1 MTALCKLKPDCRH
14 LGDTLPRGLA
24 ALLDRRVPRYTSYPT
39 APHFHRGIDETR
51 YRTWLAVLDRWA
63 PVSLYLHIPFCHRLC
78 WYCGCHTSIERR
90 RGPIEAYVEGLVAE
104 LDMVAD
110 AVGGRLPVSALHLG
124 GGTPNM
130 LPAGALAGLF
140 GAVRRRF
147 DLLPSAEIA
156 AEIDPRILTTD
167 WVEAA
172 AAAGLS
178 RASLGV
184 QDVDPTVQRA
194 INRLQPFATTER
206 AVGLLRAAG
215 VGSINL
221 DLMYGL
227 PYQTVES
234 IVATVDTVTALA
246 PERIALFGYA
256 HVPWM
261 KPSQKILSGPAL
273 PGPIARLEQQAA
285 AAERL
290 VRAGYVRIGLDSF
303 VRPTDPLAHG
313 ARRNFQGYTTD
324 AAATLI
330 GLGASAIGRLP
341 QGYVQATAVIPEWQA
356 AVAAGRLSVAR
367 GIELSAEDRFRAEII
382 ERLMCELEVDLDE
395 VAARHGRAVGG
406 IEEELFDLGRFER
419 DRLVRRDGRRVQ
431 VTERGRPFVRSVC
444 AVFDRYLDGGR
455 ARHAAAV

>member
-1 MTALCKLKPDCRH
+1 MIATCKLKPDCRY
-14 LGDTLPRGLA
+14 LGDALPRGLA
-24 ALLDRRVPRYTSYPT
+24 ALIDRRVPRYTSYPT
-39 APHFHRGIDETR
+39 APHFHRGIDEAR
-51 YRTWLAVLDRWA
+51 YRRWLAELDRES

-90 RGPIEAYVEGLVAE
+90 PGPIEAYVDALATE
-104 LDMVAD
+104 LDTVAD
-110 AVGGRLPVSALHLG
+110 AVGARLPASAVHLG

-130 LPAGALAGLF
+130 LPAAAMGRLF
-140 GAVRRRF
+140 AAIRRRF
-147 DLLPSAEIA
+147 DLPASAEIA
-156 AEIDPRILTTD
+156 AEIDPRVLTPE

-172 AAAGLS
+172 AGAGLS

-227 PYQTVES
+227 PHQSVDS

-261 KPSQKILSGPAL
+261 KPSQKILSGAAL
-273 PGPIARLEQQAA
+273 PGPVARLEQQAA

-290 VRAGYVRIGLDSF
+290 VGAGYVRIGLDSF
-303 VRPTDPLAHG
+303 ARPTDPLAQG

-341 QGYVQATAVIPEWQA
+341 QGYVQAATAIPEWQA
-356 AVAAGRLSVAR
+356 AVTAGRLPVAR
-367 GIELSAEDRFRAEII
+367 GIALTPEDRFRGEII
-382 ERLMCELEVDLDE
+382 ERLMCELEVDIDE
-395 VAARHGRAVGG
+395 VAARHGRSPAAVD
-406 IEEELFDLGRFER
+406 EELLDLGGFER
-419 DRLVRRDGRRVQ
+419 DRLVCRDGGRLR

-444 AVFDRYLDGGR
+444 AVFDRYLDSGR